1 MAEARA
7 GRTPIARLLHGAPD
21 GRTVR
26 VHGWVRTR
34 RDSKSA
40 TFLELNDGSSLA
52 NLQVVIDPRLA
63 AAGLPEGAT
72 TGASV
77 VAVGR
82 LVPSPAKGQP
92 VELQAERVELVG
104 GSAPDFPLQK
114 KRHSFEYLR
123 TIAHLRP
130 RSNTFGAVARVR
142 NALFFAI
149 HEYFQTRGFLYVPAP
164 MITAN
169 DAEGAGA
176 MFTVTAFD
184 LAQVP
189 RVAPGSAGG
198 TAAEGAVDWSR
209 DFFGKRASLT
219 VSGQLEA
226 EVFAH
231 VFHDV
236 YSFAATFRAENSNT
250 SRHAAEFLMC
260 EPEMAFADLGDN
272 LRLAEDFIKSVLA
285 TVRERCPEDLAF
297 FDQRIEPG
305 LLAKLDHVM
314 ESEFA
319 VLDYGE
325 AVRLLEASGQP
336 FEFPV
341 AWGSD
346 LQSEHERYLTERKIG
361 RPLFVVNYPRD
372 IKAFYMR
379 QNDDGRTVAA
389 MDLLVPG
396 IGEIVGGSQR
406 EERADVLEQRMRALG
421 MALDDYWWYLDLRRY
436 GAVPH
441 AGFGV
446 GFERLLMYM
455 TGISNIRDALAF
467 PRTPGSIEF

>member
-1 MAEARA
+1 
-7 GRTPIARLLHGAPD
+7 
-21 GRTVR
+21 
-26 VHGWVRTR
+26 
-34 RDSKSA
+34 
-40 TFLELNDGSSLA
+40 
-52 NLQVVIDPRLA
+52 
-63 AAGLPEGAT
+63 
-72 TGASV
+72 
-77 VAVGR
+77 
-82 LVPSPAKGQP
+82 
-92 VELQAERVELVG
+92 
-104 GSAPDFPLQK
+104 
-114 KRHSFEYLR
+114 
-123 TIAHLRP
+123 
-130 RSNTFGAVARVR
+130 
-142 NALFFAI
+142 
-149 HEYFQTRGFLYVPAP
+149 
-164 MITAN
+164 
-169 DAEGAGA
+169 
-176 MFTVTAFD
+176 
-184 LAQVP
+184 
-189 RVAPGSAGG
+189 
-198 TAAEGAVDWSR
+198 
-209 DFFGKRASLT
+209 
-219 VSGQLEA
+219 
-226 EVFAH
+226 
-231 VFHDV
+231 
-236 YSFAATFRAENSNT
+236 
-250 SRHAAEFLMC
+250 MC

>member
-1 MAEARA
+1 
-7 GRTPIARLLHGAPD
+7 
-21 GRTVR
+21 
-26 VHGWVRTR
+26 
-34 RDSKSA
+34 
-40 TFLELNDGSSLA
+40 
-52 NLQVVIDPRLA
+52 
-63 AAGLPEGAT
+63 
-72 TGASV
+72 
-77 VAVGR
+77 
-82 LVPSPAKGQP
+82 
-92 VELQAERVELVG
+92 
-104 GSAPDFPLQK
+104 
-114 KRHSFEYLR
+114 
-123 TIAHLRP
+123 
-130 RSNTFGAVARVR
+130 VR

-149 HEYFQTRGFLYVPAP
+149 HEYFQARDFLYVPAP

-184 LAQVP
+184 LARVP
-189 RVAPGSAGG
+189 RVQDGSAGG
-198 TAAEGAVDWSR
+198 AAGAPAASGDAGAVDWSQ
-209 DFFGKRASLT
+209 DFFGKRAALT

-260 EPEMAFADLGDN
+260 EPEMAFADLDDN
-272 LRLAEDFIKSVLA
+272 IGLAEDFIKSVLA
-285 TVRERCPEDLAF
+285 AVRERCPEDLAF

-314 ESEFA
+314 DSSFE

-325 AVRLLEASGQP
+325 AVRLLEAAEEA

-341 AWGSD
+341 TWGAD
-346 LQSEHERYLTERKIG
+346 LQSEHERYLTEKKIG

-379 QNDDGRTVAA
+379 QNGDGRTVAA

-396 IGEIVGGSQR
+396 IGEIIGGSQR
-406 EERADVLEQRMRALG
+406 EERAEVLEGRMRELG
-421 MALDDYWWYLDLRRY
+421 MALEDYWWYLDLRRY

-446 GFERLLMYM
+446 GFERLLMYV

-467 PRTPGSIEF
+467 PRTPGNIEF

>member
-7 GRTPIARLLHGAPD
+7 ARTPIRTLLQSAPV
-21 GRTVR
+21 GRQVR

-40 TFLELNDGSSLA
+40 TFVELNDGSCLA
-52 NLQVVIDPRLA
+52 NLQVVFAPEGPA
-63 AAGLPEGAT
+63 LPEQAA
-72 TGASV
+72 TGAALIV
-77 VAVGR
+77 EGALVA
-82 LVPSPAKGQP
+82 SPAKGQP
-92 VELQAERVELVG
+92 VELQARACTVVG
-104 GSAPDFPLQK
+104 GSTPDYPLQK
-114 KRHSFEYLR
+114 KRHGFEYLR
-123 TIAHLRP
+123 TIAHLRL

-149 HEYFQTRGFLYVPAP
+149 HEYFQGRGFMYVPAP
-164 MITAN
+164 MITAS

-176 MFTVTAFD
+176 LFTVTALD
-184 LAQVP
+184 LAAVP
-189 RVAPGSAGG
+189 LAGG
-198 TAAEGAVDWSR
+198 QVDWSR
-209 DFFGKRASLT
+209 DFFGRKASLT

-226 EVFAH
+226 EAFALA
-231 VFHDV
+231 FHDV
-236 YSFAATFRAENSNT
+236 YSFAPTFRAENSNT

-272 LRLAEDFIKSVLA
+272 IRLGEDFIKTVLA

-314 ESEFA
+314 DSAFE
-319 VLDYGE
+319 VLGYDE
-325 AVRLLEASGQP
+325 AVRLLEGAGRS

-341 AWGSD
+341 AWGLD
-346 LQSEHERYLTERKIG
+346 LQSEHERYLTEEKIG
-361 RPLFVVNYPRD
+361 RPLFVVDYPKQ

-396 IGEIVGGSQR
+396 IGEIIGGSQR
-406 EERADVLEQRMRALG
+406 EERLDVLQARMGEMGLPIQ
-421 MALDDYWWYLDLRRY
+421 DYGWYLDLRRF
-436 GAVPH
+436 GSVPH

-446 GFERLLMYM
+446 GFERLLMYI
-455 TGISNIRDALAF
+455 TGLGNIRDALAF
-467 PRTPGSIEF
+467 PRTPGHIEF